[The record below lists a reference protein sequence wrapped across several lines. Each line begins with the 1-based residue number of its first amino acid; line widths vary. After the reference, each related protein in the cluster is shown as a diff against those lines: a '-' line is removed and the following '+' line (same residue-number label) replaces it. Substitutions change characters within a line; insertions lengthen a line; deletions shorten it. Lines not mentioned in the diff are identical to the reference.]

1 MSVATSPSM
10 EPGEQIFDWWEPR
23 PWMRRSRTGFH
34 FLKYIR
40 SVLLYLTQF
49 QSFIEFFLEFEQY
62 FGITFPF
69 TSKMGKEVM

>member
-1 MSVATSPSM
+1 
-10 EPGEQIFDWWEPR
+10 
-23 PWMRRSRTGFH
+23 MRRSRTGFH

-62 FGITFPF
+62 FGMTFPF
-69 TSKMGKEVM
+69 TFKMGKEVM